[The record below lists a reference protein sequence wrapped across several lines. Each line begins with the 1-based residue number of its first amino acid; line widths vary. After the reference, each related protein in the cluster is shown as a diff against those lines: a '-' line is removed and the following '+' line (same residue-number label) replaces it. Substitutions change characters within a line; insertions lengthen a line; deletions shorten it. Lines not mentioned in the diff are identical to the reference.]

1 MNIEKQK
8 ILLSVEDLSLSFRM
22 YDKGFIQRD
31 VVVLDRMNIQVK
43 QGEILAVI
51 GASGSGKSLLA
62 HAILGILPKN
72 ASIAGDIRLF
82 GEPLSVE
89 LCQKARGKDMALVP
103 QSVNYFDPLMRVG
116 KQVRGHDV
124 SKEDQRKVFKRY
136 GLSES
141 DEEFYPFQLSGG
153 MARRALVSTA
163 VVRGPKLI
171 IADEPTPG
179 LTLEQSREVMKNFRE
194 LANEG
199 CGILLITHDID
210 VALTQVDR
218 ICIFYGG
225 RSLETIDAESFR
237 QGGKSLKHPYTR
249 DLWAAMPQNGFKPPK
264 EGLEELASYK
274 EVEV

>member
-225 RSLETIDAESFR
+225 RSLETIDAESFH